1 MNNYSK
7 NTNNLFNIV
16 SYTILH
22 KDTFNE
28 VLELLDCNIEEV
40 IKYYNCSLY

>member
-22 KDTFNE
+22 KDNFNE
-28 VLELLDCNIEEV
+28 VLER
-40 IKYYNCSLY
+40 